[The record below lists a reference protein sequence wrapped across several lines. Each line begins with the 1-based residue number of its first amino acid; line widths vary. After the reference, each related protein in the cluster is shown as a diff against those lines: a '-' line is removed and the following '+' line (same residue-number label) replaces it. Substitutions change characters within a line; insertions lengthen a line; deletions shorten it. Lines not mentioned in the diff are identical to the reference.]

1 LFPGESAVEFVVE
14 FEAGNKVLRAT
25 LGGVVTE
32 QTLIELTAEVRR
44 LLESQIPDVILV
56 DLSDVTGFEISNE
69 VVRFIARAPSAL
81 PEEIVRVIVAPQGHI
96 FGVTRMF
103 QCYADGHRP
112 NVHVV
117 KSLEEAYAYLG
128 WTVAS

>member
-1 LFPGESAVEFVVE
+1 MAFVIA
-14 FEAGNKVLRAT
+14 FGAGNKVLRASMS
-25 LGGVVTE
+25 GVVTE
-32 QTLIELTAEVRR
+32 QTLLELTAEVRR

-56 DLSDVTGFEISNE
+56 DLSGVTGFEISNE

-96 FGVTRMF
+96 YGVTRMF
-103 QCYADGHRP
+103 QFYADGNRP

-117 KSLEEAYAYLG
+117 KSMEEAYAYLG
-128 WTVAS
+128 WALAS

>member
-1 LFPGESAVEFVVE
+1 MEFVVE
-14 FEAGNKVLRAT
+14 FEAGNKVLRASMD
-25 LGGVVTE
+25 GIVTE

-44 LLESQIPDVILV
+44 LLESQAPDVLLV
-56 DLSDVTGFEISNE
+56 DLSGVTGFEISTE
-69 VVRFIARAPSAL
+69 VVRFIARAPSPL